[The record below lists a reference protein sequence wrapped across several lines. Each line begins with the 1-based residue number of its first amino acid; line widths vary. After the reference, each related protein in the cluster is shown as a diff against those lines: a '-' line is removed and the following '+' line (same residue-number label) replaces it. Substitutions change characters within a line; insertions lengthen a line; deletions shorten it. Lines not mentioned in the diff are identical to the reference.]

1 MNEAAAAKPGWTMA
15 VYKRRFEAGGYPAR
29 VTIRSR
35 MDGLHS
41 ELVIDGRVVATDH
54 TPAAGPAAVRNHR
67 LTAALPD
74 RTSIEVEA
82 GYISLWS
89 VGIAVRHDG
98 QPIHESHP
106 GREIAYPEKYRKSVE
121 EAPGESIGALFKK
134 GVEDGKAE
142 PGIDLGVY
150 KRNKVPIA
158 VDISLA
164 VLFYVIAKMTD
175 LSTAAV
181 IGAVVGIG
189 LVVAQR
195 FIKTDIIGGMALF
208 SVVMMLV
215 SAGLAIVYQT
225 DDAVKMRTTIVGL
238 IGAAFFLGDGL
249 LLRGRR
255 IGAGLARYLPYNDI
269 RPERLAIGMGALGL
283 VMAGLNYGVAKV
295 ASTDFWL
302 IYHSVLD
309 IFVGMLLTFGVF
321 KYARTGV
328 PIAARP
334 G

>member
-1 MNEAAAAKPGWTMA
+1 MNEVAAAKPATTLGI
-15 VYKRRFEAGGYPAR
+15 YKRPFDAGGFPAQ

-41 ELVIDGRVVATDH
+41 ELTVNGDIVAADH
-54 TPAAGPAAVRNHR
+54 TPAVGVEASRNHR
-67 LTAALPD
+67 LSATLSD
-74 RTSIEVEA
+74 GRLLEVEA
-82 GYISLWS
+82 GSVSWLT
-89 VGIAVRHDG
+89 VGIAATLDGVR
-98 QPIHESHP
+98 IHESHP
-106 GREIAYPEKYRKSVE
+106 GKRIAVPAKVAKMAVK
-121 EAPGESIGALFKK
+121 AGAKRDVMDK
-134 GVEDGKAE
+134 TY
-142 PGIDLGVY
+142 DLGVY
-150 KRNKVPIA
+150 KRNRVPIA
-158 VDISLA
+158 VDIALA

-249 LLRGRR
+249 LLHGRR

-269 RPERLAIGMGALGL
+269 HPERLAIGMSVLGL
-283 VMAGLNYGVAKV
+283 TMAGLNYGVARV

-309 IFVGMLLTFGVF
+309 IFVAGFLTMGVF

-328 PIAARP
+328 PNPVQP